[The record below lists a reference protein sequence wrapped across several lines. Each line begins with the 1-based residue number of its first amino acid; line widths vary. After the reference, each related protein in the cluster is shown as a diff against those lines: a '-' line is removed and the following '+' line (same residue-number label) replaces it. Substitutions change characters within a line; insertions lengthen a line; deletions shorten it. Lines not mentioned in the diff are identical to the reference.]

1 MNPIALISDIRQAF
15 HNIKTDESHR
25 DVLRFLWYEDILND
39 DPNVIADRFAR
50 LLFVLTSRPII
61 LNSAIDLHINKFEN
75 LSPERVEQFLRD
87 FYVNGSSTS
96 FPNVKDTYDFS
107 LFVLET
113 LRDGGFHLHK

>member
-25 DVLRFLWYEDILND
+25 DVLRFLWYGDILND

-50 LLFVLTSRPII
+50 LLFVLTSSPII
-61 LNSAIDLHINKFEN
+61 LNSTIDLHINKFEN

-113 LRDGGFHLHK
+113 LRDGGFNLHK